1 MSNVKLNIRIFSD
14 IHNFND
20 PDKSYL
26 GVIPQRSLDKC
37 IESAV
42 ISNKDLIVLL
52 GDNSHD
58 GSIDSYRRILE
69 CFSKYKCE
77 KLIVAG
83 NHDNL
88 TNMNIVFGYTDWHKF
103 NSKIIRANVNI
114 IALNTVVNN
123 EDYGFLNNEELG
135 KLKEISRSK
144 KELVIFMHHPP
155 INIGSNIMD
164 KLKITTGEVM
174 LDILKSRSTNT
185 HIFFGHVHC
194 DYSFKIGKISLN
206 SVVSTFRQFEKDK
219 IGDYSPSLR
228 GGWGNIFIQN
238 GTLNNNS
245 NKYIDL

>member
-1 MSNVKLNIRIFSD
+1 MMAQL
-14 IHNFND
+14 IH
-20 PDKSYL
+20 K
-26 GVIPQRSLDKC
+26 
-37 IESAV
+37 
-42 ISNKDLIVLL
+42 
-52 GDNSHD
+52 
-58 GSIDSYRRILE
+58 RILE

-114 IALNTVVNN
+114 IALNTVVYN
-123 EDYGFLNNEELG
+123 EDYGFLSEEELG
-135 KLKEISRSK
+135 KLKEVSRSE

-164 KLKITTGEVM
+164 KLKITNGEVL

-194 DYSFKIGKISLN
+194 DYSFKIGKINLN

-238 GTLNNNS
+238 GALNNNS
-245 NKYIDL
+245 NKYIEL